1 MMFFKV
7 GKWLDTVEHPL
18 TVLGTGRKIM
28 AVLEGSQITG
38 GGGVDC
44 IGSVI
49 GALLLRDTFRLCIYH
64 LYLRKER

>member
-18 TVLGTGRKIM
+18 TVIGTGRKIV
-28 AVLEGSQITG
+28 AVLEGLQITAG
-38 GGGVDC
+38 EGRGVGC

-49 GALLLRDTFRLCIYH
+49 GALLLRTIPSLSQ
-64 LYLRKER
+64 ERAVKF